1 MTEVIVNNPDGT
13 PKIAPCLIEP
23 NRVIITGILLDLI
36 RQLFSS
42 PEGRNI
48 LSLQLKD
55 YFWSAEFDENLDE
68 AKYQL
73 IIEDV
78 YTWDPTKAGIRPG
91 ILIKPGTW
99 VDRNLLIGDKIQG
112 LDHSRYE
119 RMMVGSHSIFVIG
132 QTATQTELLAREVH
146 MYLGHFKQEIR
157 HTLSFDKWEVAELA
171 EISELEESDEHF
183 VIPLTVAYQFAHA
196 WEVKP
201 VGPLLQHAITSIN
214 IDDDLGDI

>member
-1 MTEVIVNNPDGT
+1 
-13 PKIAPCLIEP
+13 
-23 NRVIITGILLDLI
+23 VIITGILLDLL

-42 PEGRNI
+42 ADGKNV
-48 LSLQLKD
+48 LSAHLKD
-55 YFWSAEFDENLDE
+55 YFWAEDFDEDIQA

-91 ILIKPGTW
+91 ILIKPGAW
-99 VDRNLLIGDKIQG
+99 VDRNMLIGDRIQG
-112 LDHSRYE
+112 LDHAKYE
-119 RMMVGSHSIFVIG
+119 RSMVGSHNIFVIG
-132 QTATQTELLAREVH
+132 QTSTQTELLAREVH

-157 HTLSFDKWEVAELA
+157 HALSFDRWEVAELA

-214 IDDDLGDI
+214 IDDLGDS